1 MESNILKWV
10 GGMILLV
17 VSFYVLFLI
26 VNQQIQD
33 RKLKRSQFPCSYIE
47 GKCTKKATYKNCK
60 QFGSVPDHVCEF
72 KLNRDLKTLQGLE
85 SSL

>member
-47 GKCTKKATYKNCK
+47 GKCNKKATYKNCK

-72 KLNRDLKTLQGLE
+72 KLNRDLKTIQGLE

>member
-1 MESNILKWV
+1 VGNLIKWV
-10 GGMILLV
+10 GGLILLV
-17 VSFYVLFLI
+17 AGFYILFLI

-33 RKLKRSQFPCSYIE
+33 RNLKRSQFKCSFIE

-72 KLNRDLKTLQGLE
+72 KLNRDLKTIQSLE
-85 SSL
+85 SKL

>member
-10 GGMILLV
+10 GGLILLV

-47 GKCTKKATYKNCK
+47 GKCNKKATYKNCK

-72 KLNRDLKTLQGLE
+72 KLNRDLKTIQGLE

>member
-10 GGMILLV
+10 GGLILLV
-17 VSFYVLFLI
+17 VSLYVLFLI

-72 KLNRDLKTLQGLE
+72 KLNRDLKTIQGLE

>member
-1 MESNILKWV
+1 MGNLIKWV
-10 GGMILLV
+10 GGLILLV
-17 VSFYVLFLI
+17 AGFYILFLI

-33 RKLKRSQFPCSYIE
+33 RNLKRSQFKCSFIE

-72 KLNRDLKTLQGLE
+72 KLNRDLKTIQSLE
-85 SSL
+85 SKL

>member
-17 VSFYVLFLI
+17 VSFYILFLI

-47 GKCTKKATYKNCK
+47 GKCNKKATYKNCK

-72 KLNRDLKTLQGLE
+72 KLNRDLKTIQGLE